1 MKAGWLS
8 ILTNSKQLLT
18 NTKSPNDINRI
29 RSAMHVQ
36 SNKIAYFRKHKECTP
51 SRLHTDEGFFQDI
64 LACLNKFGSNPF
76 DLSSPT
82 LRTLKSGIEASDKI
96 LLDFKTALQD
106 GEANLDILLH
116 ERVYSKTQ
124 SLFSHMA
131 RKKRKHFAKQL
142 LGSS

>member
-1 MKAGWLS
+1 
-8 ILTNSKQLLT
+8 
-18 NTKSPNDINRI
+18 
-29 RSAMHVQ
+29 MHFQ

-51 SRLHTDEGFFQDI
+51 SRLRTDEGVVQDI
-64 LACLNKFGSNPF
+64 LACLNEFGSNPF

-82 LRTLKSGIEASDKI
+82 LPILESGIEASDEI

-106 GEANLDILLH
+106 GEANLYMLLH

-131 RKKRKHFAKQL
+131 RKNVKTLQN
-142 LGSS
+142 SY